1 MMKRLTWL
9 LMLLSLNVL
18 ASLPGDSLYQLDDTW
33 QNHHEKTVTMASLT
47 GKKQL
52 LAFIYTDC
60 ATACPVLVSD
70 LKRIQQALTPAQQQ
84 RLGFVLVSLTP
95 GVDTPKVMAHFAGKR
110 KLDEHWT
117 LLSGDDG
124 QVRTLAMALNIKYT
138 GLANG
143 EIAHSNAITA
153 LDDQG
158 RILFQQSGL
167 PGGPEAVIE
176 KMGL

>member
-1 MMKRLTWL
+1 MKILTLL
-9 LMLLSLNVL
+9 LMLLSLDAL
-18 ASLPGDSLYQLDDTW
+18 AALPGDSLYQLNDSW
-33 QNHHEKTVTMASLT
+33 QNSREETMKMESLA

-52 LAFIYTDC
+52 FAFIYTDC
-60 ATACPVLVSD
+60 ATACPVIVSD

-84 RLGFVLVSLTP
+84 QLGFVLVSLTP
-95 GVDTPKVMAHFAGKR
+95 GVDTPRVMAHFAGKR
-110 KLDEHWT
+110 RLDEHWT
-117 LLSGDDG
+117 LLSGNND

-143 EIAHSNAITA
+143 EVAHSNAITA
-153 LDDQG
+153 LDEQG